1 MPDFCNARSVS
12 SHIFNYHL
20 DVSIF
25 ICFYFK
31 KNHMLLQV
39 KGVEQDVEEEDEE
52 AALTGQ
58 VE

>member
-1 MPDFCNARSVS
+1 M
-12 SHIFNYHL
+12 L
-20 DVSIF
+20 LL
-25 ICFYFK
+25 K